1 LHKAIVAEK
10 TLFGV
15 QCLAGENHT
24 VIFVKIVES
33 AKDHELTGFMNTKVD
48 DAVEVTARICAIF
61 QVQTRPS
68 DEGP

>member
-1 LHKAIVAEK
+1 LHEAIVAEK

-33 AKDHELTGFMNTKVD
+33 AKDHERTGFMITKVD
-48 DAVEVTARICAIF
+48 DAVEVTARICAIL
-61 QVQTRPS
+61 QIHTRPF
-68 DEGP
+68 DHGP